1 MKNIHTIRRI
11 VATMANRL
19 KKMGLT
25 LSAAFKKAWE
35 LIKGKAI
42 ESKVAGVTKGNRQ
55 KALARIAAAY
65 RPNQVKV
72 WLERDKANLHDNNAV
87 NVIVSVNGSDNYN
100 LGCIPRN
107 LAYVV
112 SALIDKGFYIKAMFK
127 EIRGHYASWCGDN
140 IAISINKKALYK
152 LPTHTRQVHL
162 PTKEEIHTI
171 YHTSKL

>member
-1 MKNIHTIRRI
+1 MKNIHAIRRI

-72 WLERDKANLHDNNAV
+72 WLYEL
-87 NVIVSVNGSDNYN
+87 
-100 LGCIPRN
+100 
-107 LAYVV
+107 
-112 SALIDKGFYIKAMFK
+112 
-127 EIRGHYASWCGDN
+127 WCGDN

>member
-35 LIKGKAI
+35 LIKGNTI

-55 KALARIAAAY
+55 KALHRILTHY
-65 RPNQVKV
+65 KPKQVRV

-87 NVIVSVNGSDNYN
+87 NVFVSVNGSDSYN

-112 SALIDKGFYIKAMFK
+112 SALVDKGISPKATFK
-127 EIRGHYASWCGDN
+127 EVRGHYTQYMNYGAVITLQLS
-140 IAISINKKALYK
+140 
-152 LPTHTRQVHL
+152 
-162 PTKEEIHTI
+162 
-171 YHTSKL
+171 